1 MSVQDTQDAPRAQG
15 AEDAQQSKRL
25 SNPAIATAVVFAT
38 VIFSVILAV
47 FIIPMLVPKRKK
59 SAAEGFV
66 GVPAVAA
73 APPVPAGGAAAPMQ
87 AVGGAAPMQAAAVRA
102 HRRNAALRNFEISEA
117 EALNG
122 PSSLLAA
129 VVRRSPNTFNGTAPG
144 TQIAD
149 IDSDFALVGAFKE
162 SLTSNRPLAPNT
174 ITGHGS
180 GLGDIRA
187 DPRFEPVGGRV
198 ASGDASPSHGGHA
211 GGVTL
216 GGFGSSKFQ
225 RSGWSRSYV
234 HGFGA

>member
-1 MSVQDTQDAPRAQG
+1 M
-15 AEDAQQSKRL
+15 
-25 SNPAIATAVVFAT
+25 
-38 VIFSVILAV
+38 
-47 FIIPMLVPKRKK
+47 
-59 SAAEGFV
+59 
-66 GVPAVAA
+66 
-73 APPVPAGGAAAPMQ
+73 
-87 AVGGAAPMQAAAVRA
+87 
-102 HRRNAALRNFEISEA
+102 SEA

-174 ITGHGS
+174 ITGGGS

-225 RSGWSRSYV
+225 RTGWSSSYV
-234 HGFGA
+234 HGFGT

>member
-1 MSVQDTQDAPRAQG
+1 MSVQDAPRPQG
-15 AEDAQQSKRL
+15 AQETQQQNGLWRTAATL
-25 SNPAIATAVVFAT
+25 FAAVIAVAVS
-38 VIFSVILAV
+38 VIFFVVVARIL
-47 FIIPMLVPKRKK
+47 PK
-59 SAAEGFV
+59 SGAEGFV
-66 GVPAVAA
+66 GVPPAA
-73 APPVPAGGAAAPMQ
+73 APTPAGAAAPTP
-87 AVGGAAPMQAAAVRA
+87 AGAAAPTPAGAVAPVQAAAARA
-102 HRRNAALRNFEISEA
+102 QSRHAALRILDISEA

-122 PSSLLAA
+122 PSNLLAA
-129 VVRRSPNTFNGTAPG
+129 VVRRSPNAFNGTAPS

-174 ITGHGS
+174 ITGGGS

-216 GGFGSSKFQ
+216 GGCGSSKFQ
-225 RSGWSRSYV
+225 RTGWSSSYV
-234 HGFGA
+234 HGFGT

>member
-1 MSVQDTQDAPRAQG
+1 M
-15 AEDAQQSKRL
+15 
-25 SNPAIATAVVFAT
+25 
-38 VIFSVILAV
+38 
-47 FIIPMLVPKRKK
+47 
-59 SAAEGFV
+59 
-66 GVPAVAA
+66 
-73 APPVPAGGAAAPMQ
+73 
-87 AVGGAAPMQAAAVRA
+87 
-102 HRRNAALRNFEISEA
+102 SEA

-144 TQIAD
+144 TQVAD

-174 ITGHGS
+174 ITGGGS

-187 DPRFEPVGGRV
+187 DPRFEPVEGRV

-225 RSGWSRSYV
+225 RTGWSSSYV
-234 HGFGA
+234 HGFGT